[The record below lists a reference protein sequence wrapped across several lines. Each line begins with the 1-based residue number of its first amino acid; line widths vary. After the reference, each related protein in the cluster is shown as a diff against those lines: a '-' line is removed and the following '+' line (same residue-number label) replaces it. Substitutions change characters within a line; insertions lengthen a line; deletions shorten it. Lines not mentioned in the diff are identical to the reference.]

1 MRRGI
6 LMGIEA
12 LTGVLLLCVLVFFA
26 LGAPVALALGGIA
39 MSIGYMV
46 WGDGIFNVI
55 PTTLEATYFSF
66 VLLAIPLYIYM
77 GQLLTKSGIGDA
89 MFNATQMVIG
99 KVRGSL
105 AISVI
110 GVCSMIGAMVGIIG
124 AGIMTSGSIAL
135 KPMLDRGYNRQLAL
149 GVIMAGG
156 ALGILI
162 PPSIPM
168 IMFAATT
175 QNSVGRMFLGAM
187 MPALLTIAMLIVY
200 VVISCRLDPSRAPLD
215 REQEDVP
222 ELSAK
227 EKFRIAR
234 DGFFAILLIVAV
246 LGSIISGI
254 ATPTESGAIGV
265 VGAILLAI
273 LFKRFKLDMFRTA
286 GMHTATLVSVAM
298 WIIFGASV
306 FSNFHLLM
314 GVQAMVADFTGSLD
328 LPPLAIV
335 IMFQI
340 IMLLL
345 GFIIDEFIIVLM
357 CAPLFTPIVV
367 SMGYD
372 PIWFGVLMI
381 INILVAVQTPPYGFA
396 LFYLKGIAP
405 ADVRMADIYRT
416 VAPFIMVN
424 LVVLVLCMIFPQI
437 ILWLPNLVMGGP
449 G

>member
-1 MRRGI
+1 
-6 LMGIEA
+6 MGIEM
-12 LTGVLLLCVLVFFA
+12 LTVVLLLCILVFFA
-26 LGAPVALALGGIA
+26 LGAQVGLALGGIA
-39 MSIGYMV
+39 MAIGYMT

-55 PTTLEATYFSF
+55 PSTLEATYFSF
-66 VLLAIPLYIYM
+66 ILLAIPLYIYM

-89 MFNATQMVIG
+89 MFNFSQMLIG
-99 KVRGSL
+99 RVRGSL

-135 KPMLDRGYNRQLAL
+135 KPMLERGYNKRLAL

-156 ALGILI
+156 GLGILI

-168 IMFAATT
+168 IMFAAST

-187 MPALLTIAMLIVY
+187 LPALLTVVLMILY
-200 VVISCRLDPSRAPLD
+200 VVISCMLNPDRAPLD
-215 REQEDVP
+215 KDTAEQP
-222 ELSAK
+222 ALKGK
-227 EKFRIAR
+227 EKLRIAR
-234 DGFFAILLIVAV
+234 DGLFSMVLIVAV
-246 LGSIISGI
+246 LGSIITGI

-265 VGAILLAI
+265 VGAIFLAI
-273 LFKRFKLDMFRTA
+273 IFKRFKADMFLHA
-286 GMHTATLVSVAM
+286 GFQTATLVSVAM

-314 GVQAMVADFTGSLD
+314 GVQNMVAGFTEGLD
-328 LPPLAIV
+328 LPPIMII
-335 IMFQI
+335 IMFQL

-357 CAPLFTPIVV
+357 CAPIFTPIAV
-367 SMGYD
+367 SLGYD

-381 INILVAVQTPPYGFA
+381 INILIAVQTPPYGFA

-405 ADVRMADIYRT
+405 PDIGMSEIYKSVT
-416 VAPFIMVN
+416 PFILLN
-424 LVVLVLCMIFPQI
+424 LTVLILCMVFPEI
-437 ILWLPNLVMGGP
+437 VTWLPNTVMGEG
-449 G
+449 

>member
-405 ADVRMADIYRT
+405 ADVSMADIYRS

>member
-1 MRRGI
+1 
-6 LMGIEA
+6 MGIEA
-12 LTGVLLLCVLVFFA
+12 LTGLLLICVLVFFA
-26 LGAPVALALGGIA
+26 IGAPVALALGGIA
-39 MSIGYMV
+39 MAVGYLV
-46 WGDGIFNVI
+46 WGEGIFNVI

-89 MFNATQMVIG
+89 MFNATQMVLG
-99 KVRGSL
+99 KLRGSL

-135 KPMLDRGYNRQLAL
+135 KPMLDRGYNKKLAL

-168 IMFAATT
+168 IMFAAST

-187 MPALLTIAMLIVY
+187 MPALLTISVLIAY
-200 VVISCRLDPSRAPLD
+200 VVISCRLDPDRAPMD
-215 REQEDVP
+215 HEQEDVP
-222 ELSAK
+222 ELNAK

-234 DGFFAILLIVAV
+234 DGFFSILLIVAV

-273 LFKRFKLDMFRTA
+273 LFKRFKFDMFRSA
-286 GMHTATLVSVAM
+286 GMQTATLVSVAM

-314 GVQAMVADFTGSLD
+314 GVQSMVADFTTSLNM
-328 LPPLAIV
+328 PPLAII

-357 CAPLFTPIVV
+357 CAPLFTPIAV
-367 SMGYD
+367 SLGYD

-381 INILVAVQTPPYGFA
+381 INILIAVQTPPYGFA

-405 ADVRMADIYRT
+405 EGVSMGDIYKSVT
-416 VAPFIMVN
+416 PFILVN

-437 ILWLPNLVMGGP
+437 ILWLPNLVMG
-449 G
+449 

>member
-1 MRRGI
+1 M
-6 LMGIEA
+6 MSIEL
-12 LTGVLLLCVLVFFA
+12 LTGILLLCILVAFA
-26 LGAPVALALGGIA
+26 LGAPVGLALAGIA
-39 MSIGYMV
+39 MGIGYMT

-55 PTTLEATYFSF
+55 PTTVEATFFSF
-66 VLLAIPLYIYM
+66 ILLAIPLYIYM

-89 MFNATQMVIG
+89 MFNASQMVLG

-110 GVCSMIGAMVGIIG
+110 CVCSMIGAMVGIIG

-135 KPMLDRGYNRQLAL
+135 RPMLERGYNKRLAL

-156 ALGILI
+156 GLGILI

-168 IMFAATT
+168 IMFAAST
-175 QNSVGRMFLGAM
+175 QNSVGRMFLAAM
-187 MPALLTIAMLIVY
+187 VPALITVVLLIAY
-200 VVISCRLDPSRAPLD
+200 VVVSCRLNPNRAPITQAD
-215 REQEDVP
+215 FDNQQ
-222 ELSAK
+222 LSPMAK
-227 EKFRIAR
+227 MRVAR
-234 DGFFAILLIVAV
+234 DGFLSILLIVVV

-273 LFKRFKLDMFRTA
+273 VFKRFKLDMFRAA
-286 GMHTATLVSVAM
+286 GLQTGVLVSVAM
-298 WIIFGASV
+298 WIILGASV

-314 GVQAMVADFTGSLD
+314 GVQAMVADFTDTLD
-328 LPPLAIV
+328 LPPIMII
-335 IMFQI
+335 IMFQV

-357 CAPLFTPIVV
+357 CAPLFTPIAV
-367 SMGYD
+367 SLGYD

-381 INILVAVQTPPYGFA
+381 INILIAVQTPPYGFA

-405 ADVRMADIYRT
+405 PEVGMGEIYKSVT
-416 VAPFIMVN
+416 PFILLNLTVLIICMVFPE
-424 LVVLVLCMIFPQI
+424 LV
-437 ILWLPNLVMGGP
+437 LWLPNLVMN
-449 G
+449 

>member
-1 MRRGI
+1 
-6 LMGIEA
+6 MGIEL
-12 LTGVLLLCVLVFFA
+12 LTGVLLLCIFIFFA

-39 MSIGYMV
+39 MAIGYLT
-46 WGDGIFNVI
+46 WGEGIFNVI
-55 PTTLEATYFSF
+55 PTTLESTFFSF
-66 VLLAIPLYIYM
+66 ILLAIPLYIYM

-89 MFNATQMVIG
+89 MFNASQLVIG
-99 KVRGSL
+99 RVRGSL

-110 GVCSMIGAMVGIIG
+110 AVSSMIGAMVGIIG

-135 KPMLDRGYNRQLAL
+135 KPMLERGYDKRLAL

-156 ALGILI
+156 GLGILI

-168 IMFAATT
+168 IMFAAST
-175 QNSVGRMFLGAM
+175 QNSVGRMFLGAIG
-187 MPALLTIAMLIVY
+187 PALLMIVFLIGY
-200 VVISCRLDPSRAPLD
+200 VAISCKLNPGKAPRD
-215 REQEDVP
+215 EEDVDHQP
-222 ELSAK
+222 K
-227 EKFRIAR
+227 TRKQKFLILR
-234 DGFFAILLIVAV
+234 DGLSSFLLIFAV

-273 LFKRFKLDMFRTA
+273 LFKRFRPAMFLSA
-286 GMHTATLVSVAM
+286 GFQTATLASVAM

-314 GVQAMVADFTGSLD
+314 GVQAMVADFSTGLD
-328 LPPLAIV
+328 LPPIMII
-335 IMFQI
+335 IMFQL

-357 CAPLFTPIVV
+357 CAPLFTPVAV
-367 SMGYD
+367 TLGYD

-381 INILVAVQTPPYGFA
+381 INIMIAVQTPPYGFA

-405 ADVRMADIYRT
+405 PEVGMGDIYRSVT
-416 VAPFIMVN
+416 PFVMLS
-424 LVVLVLCMIFPQI
+424 LVVLILCMFFPEI
-437 ILWLPNLVMGGP
+437 VLWLPNTVMG
-449 G
+449 